1 MNKEQ
6 CFQVGRIAKVHG
18 LRGEVNVVLD
28 VDYPEDYEGLEH
40 LFLEQKGRLVPFF
53 LEHFVIQPGGRAL
66 AKFEDLNSLDQ
77 VEPLVGSEVFLPLA
91 ELPELEEDQ
100 YYYHELI
107 GFEVFDQTK
116 GLIGP
121 VQIIYDLETQDLLGV
136 THQGKEVLIPIQ
148 DGIIT
153 KVDKAAKKVYCQ
165 LPEGLLDIYLED

>member
-1 MNKEQ
+1 MNKDQ

-53 LEHFVIQPGGRAL
+53 LEHFVIQPGGKAL
-66 AKFEDLNSLDQ
+66 AKFEELDTIES
-77 VEPLVGSEVFLPLA
+77 VENLVGAEAFLPLT
-91 ELPELEEDQ
+91 ELPQLEDDQ
-100 YYYHELI
+100 YYYHELV
-107 GFEVFDQTK
+107 GFEVIDQTL

-121 VQIIYDLETQDLLGV
+121 VQVIYDLETQDLLGV
-136 THQGKEVLIPIQ
+136 IHQGKEVLIPIQ

-153 KVDKAAKKVYCQ
+153 QVDKAAKKVFCQ

>member
-1 MNKEQ
+1 MNKDQ
-6 CFQVGRIAKVHG
+6 CFQIGRVAKVHG

-53 LEHFVIQPGGRAL
+53 LEHFVIQPGGKAL
-66 AKFEDLNSLDQ
+66 MKFEDLNSLDQ
-77 VEPLVGSEVFLPLA
+77 VEPLVGLEIYLPLT
-91 ELPELEEDQ
+91 ELPQLEEDQ

-107 GFEVFDQTK
+107 GFEVIDENL

-121 VQIIYDLETQDLLGV
+121 VEIIYDLETQDLLGV
-136 THQGKEVLIPIQ
+136 THKGKEVLIPIQ
-148 DGIIT
+148 DGIIL

>member
-6 CFQVGRIAKVHG
+6 CFHVGRIAKVHG

-28 VDYPEDYEGLEH
+28 VDYPEDYEGLQH

-53 LEHFVIQPGGRAL
+53 LEHFVIQHGGRAL
-66 AKFEDLNSLDQ
+66 AKFEELNTIEQ
-77 VEPLVGSEVFLPLA
+77 VEMLVGLEVYLPLT

-107 GFEVFDQTK
+107 GYEVFDQTL

-148 DGIIT
+148 EGIIQ